1 MQRKDKTTN
10 SRYPIQGTGC
20 KYGYIP
26 YFCNMNKH
34 GHAPRQFDSLS
45 EAMKAAGFSA
55 PQHPL
60 IALVNGVDHPIA
72 GVPPQHR
79 HVLNF
84 YKISFRPHLGG
95 TLRYGQTYFDF
106 SEGGLF
112 FAAPHQI
119 VGNNE
124 QVGDRMAENHCI
136 NQQITLLMHPDF
148 LLNYPLAKTIKRYH
162 YFSYSINEA
171 LHLSDKEKEI
181 ILSIFRN
188 MEDELNSRIDDISHD
203 VIISQIELLLNYAQR
218 FYKRQFITRRPIN
231 DTVLQ
236 NLDAL
241 LDEYFDGQTSL
252 THGIPTVQ
260 SLADRLNFSPSYLS
274 DMLRSLTGQ
283 STQQHIHNK
292 LIEKAKEKL
301 STTGLSVSEIAYALG
316 FEHPQSFSKFF
327 RNKTN
332 QSPMAFRESFN

>member
-1 MQRKDKTTN
+1 MK
-10 SRYPIQGTGC
+10 SE
-20 KYGYIP
+20 
-26 YFCNMNKH
+26 
-34 GHAPRQFDSLS
+34 HAPKQFESLS
-45 EAMKAAGFSA
+45 EAMKAVGFPA

-60 IALVNGVDHPIA
+60 IALVNGVDNPVA
-72 GVPPQHR
+72 GLPPAHR

-84 YKISFRPHLGG
+84 YKISFRPDLGG

-119 VGNNE
+119 VGNNDKVGNG
-124 QVGDRMAENHCI
+124 QVENQCV
-136 NQQITLLMHPDF
+136 NQQITLLIHPDF

-162 YFSYSINEA
+162 YFSYSTNEA
-171 LHLSDKEKEI
+171 LHLSDKEKEV
-181 ILSIFRN
+181 ILSVFRN
-188 MEDELNSRIDDISHD
+188 MEEELNSRIDDISHD
-203 VIISQIELLLNYAQR
+203 IIISQIELLLNYAHR
-218 FYKRQFITRRPIN
+218 FYTRQFITRKPVN
-231 DTVLQ
+231 DTVLGA
-236 NLDAL
+236 LEAL
-241 LDEYFDGQTSL
+241 LDEYFDGQASL
-252 THGIPTVQ
+252 NGGIPTVQ

-283 STQQHIHNK
+283 NTQQHIHNK

-301 STTGLSVSEIAYALG
+301 STTGLSVSEIAYSMG

-332 QSPMAFRESFN
+332 QSPLEFRESFN